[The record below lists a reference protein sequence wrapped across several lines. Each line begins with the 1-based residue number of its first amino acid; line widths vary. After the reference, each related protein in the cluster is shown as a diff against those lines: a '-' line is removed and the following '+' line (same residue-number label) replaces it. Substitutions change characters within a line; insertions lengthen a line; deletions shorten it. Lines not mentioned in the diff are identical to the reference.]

1 MLTKDTF
8 KNLVIAIRD
17 NGDYEER
24 KIDNELYRVYVVNDL
39 QLILS
44 KFKNAWKPEGVSFN
58 LFNNSFFIA
67 PSGSITIAEDDE
79 SQNDENSDIY
89 SLSDEELI
97 SVVSSFI
104 NWRLSVLMK
113 LKI

>member
-1 MLTKDTF
+1 MLTKETF

-17 NGDYEER
+17 NGNYEER
-24 KIDNELYRVYVVNDL
+24 EIGDELYRVYVVNDL

-44 KFKNAWKPEGVSFN
+44 KFKNAWKPEGVSFT

-67 PSGSITIAEDDE
+67 PNGNITISEDDE
-79 SQNDENSDIY
+79 SDEDSDIY
-89 SLSDEELI
+89 SLSDEELV

-104 NWRLSVLMK
+104 NWRLSVLIK

>member
-1 MLTKDTF
+1 MLTKETF
-8 KNLVIAIRD
+8 KNLVIAIRN
-17 NGDYEER
+17 NGDYDER
-24 KIDNELYRVYVVNDL
+24 VIDGERYRVYIVNDL

-44 KFKNAWKPEGVSFN
+44 KFKNAWKPEGVSFT
-58 LFNNSFFIA
+58 LFANSFFIA
-67 PSGSITIAEDDE
+67 PSGNITITEDED
-79 SQNDENSDIY
+79 NPDMENSDIY

-104 NWRLSVLMK
+104 NWRLSVLIK

>member
-1 MLTKDTF
+1 MLTNETF

-17 NGDYEER
+17 NGNYEER
-24 KIDNELYRVYVVNDL
+24 EIGDELYRVYVVNDL

-44 KFKNAWKPEGVSFN
+44 KFKNAWKPEGVSFT

-67 PSGSITIAEDDE
+67 PNGNITISEDDE
-79 SQNDENSDIY
+79 SDEDSDIY
-89 SLSDEELI
+89 SLSDEELVP
-97 SVVSSFI
+97 VVSSFI

>member
-17 NGDYEER
+17 HGNYDER
-24 KIDNELYRVYVVNDL
+24 EIDGELYRVYVVNDL
-39 QLILS
+39 QLVLVR
-44 KFKNAWKPEGVSFN
+44 FKNAWKPEGVSFT

-67 PSGSITIAEDDE
+67 PGGNITITEDEDDPTAGE
-79 SQNDENSDIY
+79 SDIY

-104 NWRLSVLMK
+104 KWRLSVMMK
-113 LKI
+113 LGI

>member
-1 MLTKDTF
+1 MLTKETF

-17 NGDYEER
+17 NGNYEER
-24 KIDNELYRVYVVNDL
+24 EIGDELYRGYVVNDL

-44 KFKNAWKPEGVSFN
+44 KFKNAWKPEGVSFT

-67 PSGSITIAEDDE
+67 PNGNITISQDDE
-79 SQNDENSDIY
+79 SDEDSDIY
-89 SLSDEELI
+89 SLSDEELV

-104 NWRLSVLMK
+104 NWRLSVLIK

>member
-1 MLTKDTF
+1 MLTKETF

-17 NGDYEER
+17 NGNYEER
-24 KIDNELYRVYVVNDL
+24 EIGDELYRVYVVNDL

-44 KFKNAWKPEGVSFN
+44 KFKNAWKPEGVSFT

-67 PSGSITIAEDDE
+67 PNGNITISEDDE
-79 SQNDENSDIY
+79 SDEDSDIY
-89 SLSDEELI
+89 SLSDEELV

>member
-1 MLTKDTF
+1 MLTKETF
-8 KNLVIAIRD
+8 KNLVIAVRD
-17 NGDYEER
+17 NGNYEER
-24 KIDNELYRVYVVNDL
+24 EIGDELYRVYVVNDL

-44 KFKNAWKPEGVSFN
+44 KFKNAWKPEGVSFT

-67 PSGSITIAEDDE
+67 PNGNITISEDDE
-79 SQNDENSDIY
+79 SDEDSDIY
-89 SLSDEELI
+89 SLSDEELV